1 MNFNKQ
7 NDFDYNLIKTMN
19 EVITSGNLSR
29 AAMNLNLSISAVS
42 LSISKLQ
49 RQLGVELFVRTSQ
62 GLKPTHS
69 ALQIN
74 HFFLHALD
82 LINDGLHTLTDD
94 PKSQSSLNIICPDL
108 IENYYFQNLYQQDRF
123 SETQFSFCHPIKNS
137 HDQYVDCLL
146 QSFSDLIIS
155 DFPLRNDKVISTLID
170 TLDDFV
176 VVISQ
181 SSMLASLG
189 KVTLAH
195 YHVIYHAV
203 CNYNAEPIANYT
215 SRGHTAV
222 RGRNTDMVKVGYHSS
237 SINGVISAVEHRDM
251 LAILPRKIVENYIT
265 WHHSKIV
272 MMELPEEV
280 CCNDVSIYANYKKKK
295 DKLCGMKQI
304 VASMRKP
311 ECAENFCHF
320 DFSLSDY

>member
-7 NDFDYNLIKTMN
+7 NDFDYNLIKIMN

-29 AAMNLNLSISAVS
+29 AALNLNLSISAVS

-62 GLKPTHS
+62 GLKPTQN

-82 LINDGLHTLTDD
+82 LINDGLYTLTDD
-94 PKSQSSLNIICPDL
+94 RKNQSSLRVICPDL
-108 IENYYFQNLYQQDRF
+108 VENYYFQNLYQQDRF
-123 SETQFSFCHPIKNS
+123 SETQFNFCHHIRTS
-137 HDQYVDCLL
+137 HDGYVDYLL

-155 DFPLRNDKVISTLID
+155 DFPLRNDKVVSTLID

-176 VVISQ
+176 VVIGE
-181 SSMLASLG
+181 SSLLASLG

-195 YHVIYHAV
+195 YHVIHHAV

-215 SRGHTAV
+215 SRGHTTV

-237 SINGVISAVEHRDM
+237 SINGVIAAVEHRDM
-251 LAILPRKIVENYIT
+251 LAILPRKIVEHYIS

-280 CCNDVSIYANYKKKK
+280 CCNDISVYANYKKKQ
-295 DKLCGMKQI
+295 DNICVMKQI
-304 VASMRKP
+304 VASMSKSG
-311 ECAENFCHF
+311 CVENCCH
-320 DFSLSDY
+320 